1 MKINYNWHTFSFS
14 KLYFFILLKK
24 KMFDKL
30 IQIISQKVALNEN
43 DIKLCSTYFEPISY
57 PKNCIVEEQEK
68 IPEYLYFIVSGFMR
82 LFYYD
87 ENGDENTNQINTPN
101 DFVASYLSL
110 IQGTPAKEN
119 LECITDCNLF
129 RIKKQDFKDFVGLSE
144 NFKSFSLLIFENAM
158 AKIQIRANDL
168 ATLNA
173 EQRYRK
179 LLENQADVLQNVPIQ
194 YIASYLG
201 MKPESLS
208 RIRKNMIN

>member
-1 MKINYNWHTFSFS
+1 
-14 KLYFFILLKK
+14 
-24 KMFDKL
+24 MFDKL
-30 IQIISQKVALNEN
+30 IHTISQKVTLNEN
-43 DIKLCSTYFEPISY
+43 DIKLCSTYFETISY
-57 PKNCIVEEQEK
+57 PKNYIVEEQDK

-87 ENGDENTNQINTPN
+87 ENGDENTNQINVPTN
-101 DFVASYLSL
+101 FVASYLSL
-110 IQGTPAKEN
+110 IQGTTAKEN

-129 RIKKQDFKDFVGLSE
+129 RIKKSDLRTLIDESE
-144 NFKSFSLLIFENAM
+144 NFKSFSLIIFETAM
-158 AKIQIRANDL
+158 ANTEIRANDL

-179 LLENQADVLQNVPIQ
+179 LLETQADILQNVPIQ

>member
-1 MKINYNWHTFSFS
+1 M
-14 KLYFFILLKK
+14 LA
-24 KMFDKL
+24 KL
-30 IQIISQKVALNEN
+30 ITIISQKVTLNET
-43 DIKLCSTYFEPISY
+43 DVQLCGKYFESINYS
-57 PKNCIVEEQEK
+57 KNHIVEEQDK
-68 IPEYLYFIVSGFMR
+68 IPEYLYFIVSGYMR

-129 RIKKQDFKDFVGLSE
+129 RIKKQDFKDFVEQSE
-144 NFKSFSLLIFENAM
+144 NFKIYSLLIFENAM
-158 AKIQIRANDL
+158 ANTQIRANDL

-179 LLENQADVLQNVPIQ
+179 LLETQAEILQNVPIQ

>member
-1 MKINYNWHTFSFS
+1 M
-14 KLYFFILLKK
+14 L
-24 KMFDKL
+24 DKL
-30 IQIISQKVALNEN
+30 LNIISKKITFNKT
-43 DIKLCSTYFEPISY
+43 DIQLCKKYFEPINY
-57 PKNCIVEEQEK
+57 LKNHIVEEQDK
-68 IPEYLYFIVSGFMR
+68 IPEYLYFIVSGYMR

-87 ENGDENTNQINTPN
+87 ENGDENTNQINTPSN
-101 DFVASYLSL
+101 FVASYLSL

-119 LECITDCNLF
+119 LECITDCELI
-129 RIKKQDFKDFVGLSE
+129 RIKKTDLRALIDESE
-144 NFKSFSLLIFENAM
+144 NFKSYSLIIFETAM
-158 AKIQIRANDL
+158 ANTQIRANDL

-179 LLENQADVLQNVPIQ
+179 LLETQAEILQNVPIQ

>member
-1 MKINYNWHTFSFS
+1 
-14 KLYFFILLKK
+14 
-24 KMFDKL
+24 MFDKL
-30 IQIISQKVALNEN
+30 LEIISEKVSLTKN
-43 DIKLCSTYFEPISY
+43 DIQLCSNYFEPISY
-57 PKNCIVEEQEK
+57 PKNHIVEEQEK
-68 IPEYLYFIVSGFMR
+68 TPEYLYFIDSGFMR

-87 ENGDENTNQINTPN
+87 ENGDEITNQINIPN

-119 LECITDCNLF
+119 LECITDCDLY
-129 RIKKQDFKDFVGLSE
+129 RIKKIDLKALIDESE
-144 NFKSFSLLIFENAM
+144 NFKSFSLLIFETAM
-158 AKIQIRANDL
+158 ANTQIRANDL

-179 LLENQADVLQNVPIQ
+179 LLETQAEILQNVPIQ

>member
-1 MKINYNWHTFSFS
+1 MLN
-14 KLYFFILLKK
+14 KLL
-24 KMFDKL
+24 D
-30 IQIISQKVALNEN
+30 IISKKISLNET
-43 DIKLCSTYFEPISY
+43 DIQLCFNYFEPINY
-57 PKNCIVEEQEK
+57 PKNHIIEEQDK

-87 ENGDENTNQINTPN
+87 KNGDENTNQINTPTN
-101 DFVASYLSL
+101 FVASYLSL

-119 LECITDCNLF
+119 LECITDCELI
-129 RIKKQDFKDFVGLSE
+129 RIKKTDLKTLIDESE
-144 NFKSFSLLIFENAM
+144 NFKSYSLIIFETAM
-158 AKIQIRANDL
+158 ANTQIRANDL

-179 LLENQADVLQNVPIQ
+179 LLENQAEILQNVPIQ